1 MQRREQ
7 IQSSVGANCGRPVP
21 MPNASGPHL
30 LAQCGPGGAALLTDA
45 ADLLIHH
52 VRRQTAIQK
61 QEKQRIKQLLRHFLP
76 DLFSHPRHPLSD
88 DERDDGESKNP
99 I

>member
-1 MQRREQ
+1 
-7 IQSSVGANCGRPVP
+7 

-88 DERDDGESKNP
+88 DERDDGKFNIYFCVVIVLLP
-99 I
+99 FYIFIF

>member
-1 MQRREQ
+1 
-7 IQSSVGANCGRPVP
+7 

-88 DERDDGESKNP
+88 DERDDGKFNIYFCVVTVLLP
-99 I
+99 FYIFIF